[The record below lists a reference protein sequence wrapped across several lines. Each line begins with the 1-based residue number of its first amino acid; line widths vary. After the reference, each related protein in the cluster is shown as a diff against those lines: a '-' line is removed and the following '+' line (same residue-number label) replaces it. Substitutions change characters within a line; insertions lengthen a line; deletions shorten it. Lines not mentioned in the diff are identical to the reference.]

1 LTTIWSIIQAQIE
14 RRLNQA
20 EQAEETGVMGRVRR
34 LQWGRAH

>member
-14 RRLNQA
+14 RRLNPA